1 MHARPLAAHADP
13 MTHPVVAELERL
25 GSAPSDV
32 EFRTFDYTR
41 GWDEEDADLGWVDA
55 DVVRGSRRLH

>member
-1 MHARPLAAHADP
+1 MRTERLATASATTVLPLP
-13 MTHPVVAELERL
+13 AELERI
-25 GSAPSDV
+25 AAADAAF
-32 EFRTFDYTR
+32 EFRTYDYTR